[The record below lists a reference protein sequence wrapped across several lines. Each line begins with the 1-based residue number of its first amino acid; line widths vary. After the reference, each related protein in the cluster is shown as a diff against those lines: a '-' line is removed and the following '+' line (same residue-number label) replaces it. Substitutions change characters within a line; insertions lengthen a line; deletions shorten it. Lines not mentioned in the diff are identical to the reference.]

1 MYNNIIRCVLLGDS
15 GVGKS
20 SILDRLKGYGFND
33 YNGSTVGVDFGI
45 IKNEKTNTK
54 FHIYDTSGQCAYKSI
69 TSQYYRD
76 ATIVI
81 FVYDLNCIESMK
93 NIKYWEEEFEKNN
106 LNNKLKIYI
115 GNKSE
120 IKKINNDELIKRIEN
135 NKNIHIEVSAKKNFN
150 MQILKN
156 YIINYTDNTINID
169 NSFIEDNC
177 YYKIN
182 NVSVEKKNKN
192 KCCS

>member
-1 MYNNIIRCVLLGDS
+1 MYKNIIRCVLLGNS
-15 GVGKS
+15 SVGKS

-33 YNGSTVGVDFGI
+33 YNSSTVGVDFGI

-93 NIKYWEEEFEKNN
+93 DIKYWEEEFEKNN

-120 IKKINNDELIKRIEN
+120 IKSINNDEFIKKIEK
-135 NKNIHIEVSAKKNFN
+135 NKNIHIEISAKKNFN
-150 MQILKN
+150 ISLLKN
-156 YIINYTDNTINID
+156 YILNYIDNTD
-169 NSFIEDNC
+169 TSFIEDKC

-182 NVSVEKKNKN
+182 NVSIEKKNKN

>member
-1 MYNNIIRCVLLGDS
+1 MYDNIIRCVLLGDS
-15 GVGKS
+15 GAGKS
-20 SILDRLKGYGFND
+20 SILDRLKGYSFND
-33 YNGSTVGVDFGI
+33 YNGSTVGIDFGI
-45 IKNEKTNTK
+45 IKNEHTNTK

-81 FVYDLNCIESMK
+81 FVYDLNSIESMQ
-93 NIKYWEEEFEKNN
+93 NIKYWEEEFEKYN

-120 IKKINNDELIKRIEN
+120 IKKINNDELITQIEN
-135 NKNIHIEVSAKKNFN
+135 NKHIHIEASAKTNFN
-150 MQILKN
+150 MKILKN

-169 NSFIEDNC
+169 DSFVEDNC

-182 NVSVEKKNKN
+182 NIPVEKYKK